1 MPEPANPD
9 AVRLA
14 LSRLADA
21 QGERL
26 YATLSRLTLRGE
38 VAGELL
44 QELFLRLG
52 RSGRFAAAGDPSA
65 YAFRT
70 AINLAMEWRRNRKA
84 AAPMVSLAEAT
95 EIESGETSPLRRM
108 VVSEEHERLLNAL
121 SEMSESDQ
129 RLFVLRFIDEQSYEV
144 IAKEMGTTPHR
155 ARGLCHAAMR
165 RLRDRVLPKG
175 QIVVEKN
182 HV

>member
-21 QGERL
+21 QGDRL

-38 VAGELL
+38 TAGELL

-52 RSGRFAAAGDPSA
+52 RTAGFVAADDPGA
-65 YAFRT
+65 YAFRA
-70 AINLAMEWRRNRKA
+70 AINLAMEWRRKRKA
-84 AAPMVSLAEAT
+84 AAPMVSLAEAM
-95 EIESGETSPLRRM
+95 EIESGGTSPLRRM
-108 VVSEEHERLLNAL
+108 VVLEEHERLLNAL
-121 SEMSESDQ
+121 SEMSETDQ
-129 RLFVLRFIDEQSYEV
+129 RLFVLRFIEEQSYEV
-144 IAKEMGTTPHR
+144 IAKEIGTTPHR

-165 RLRDRVLPKG
+165 RLRDRVLPG
-175 QIVVEKN
+175 DRIAPEKN